1 MYMKVQR
8 ENNLNLHQN
17 LNSCSMKEIL
27 VCGSNYQKSAA
38 LLNYEFLKTEFS
50 KTNIFENNDFRTTIN
65 VI

>member
-1 MYMKVQR
+1 
-8 ENNLNLHQN
+8 
-17 LNSCSMKEIL
+17 MKEIL

-50 KTNIFENNDFRTTIN
+50 KTNIFENNDFRATIN